1 MYAATKKSNEL
12 IAYSYSNI
20 FKLKTTGLRFFTVY
34 GPYGRPDMFLYKL
47 VDSVINQKKINVHNK
62 GNHFRD
68 FTYIDDV
75 IDQILK
81 IINQPSTN
89 NIPYQIFNIGSSRPI
104 HLLKFIKIIEKYLG
118 KKAKLNFVKM
128 QPGDVIKTHANIN
141 KISKVTK
148 VKPKFTV
155 EKGIKIFLDW
165 YINYYN
171 VKF

>member
-1 MYAATKKSNEL
+1 
-12 IAYSYSNI
+12 
-20 FKLKTTGLRFFTVY
+20 
-34 GPYGRPDMFLYKL
+34 MFLYKL
-47 VDSVINQKKINVHNK
+47 VDSVKIKKINVHNK

-118 KKAKLNFVKM
+118 KKAN
-128 QPGDVIKTHANIN
+128 
-141 KISKVTK
+141 
-148 VKPKFTV
+148 
-155 EKGIKIFLDW
+155 
-165 YINYYN
+165 
-171 VKF
+171 